1 MESVTKVLEE
11 VKEAMCN
18 DYCRYPREYDPEEHD
33 EVELYDSDICAN
45 CPMNRL

>member
-18 DYCRYPREYDPEEHD
+18 DYCRYPMGWFKYDEEN
-33 EVELYDSDICAN
+33 EE
-45 CPMNRL
+45 